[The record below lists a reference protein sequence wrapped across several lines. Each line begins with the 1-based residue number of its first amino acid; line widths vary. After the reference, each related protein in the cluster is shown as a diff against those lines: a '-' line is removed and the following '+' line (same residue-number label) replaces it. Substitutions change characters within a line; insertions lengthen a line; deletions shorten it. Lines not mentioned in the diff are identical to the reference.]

1 MEDLPMQA
9 ITDIIVNERDF
20 PTNLQIS
27 NNITNSQ
34 KTSSFSFEDVL
45 SFVKN
50 EMPKTESADSSSVK
64 EKTESV
70 KTEKQTDISEK
81 IAEKPEDSSK
91 QVESK
96 VEEKIASEEDTQ
108 KVDEQKDKKIVLK
121 DENTENTEK
130 SDIKKSSDKKVL
142 VKSEQKNQIEAEFSR
157 MNNLVQNQ
165 EKNISEIHAEKI
177 STEELKINFDGKK
190 AKFVQEEKNDSTEEN
205 IVFAELLNSDISE
218 NQIDFTEQKFSK
230 DITVKSKKVQTLD
243 KDGKISVTD
252 LRTKEA
258 EINEDFAQTQ
268 KDFTS
273 EVKFEDDNS
282 ATITMN
288 LNQENVETN
297 LLSTSNQTAASDGSN
312 FQAMLNNQIKANAPE
327 FVKTGSIVLR
337 DNNQGTINL
346 ILHPDEI
353 GSVKIHLSLD
363 GKTVSGQ
370 ITVATKEAMEVFK
383 NNAETLREAFIQ
395 QGFDVGG
402 FDVAYSDNGSFSNQE
417 QFAQENNEKLMAN
430 YAQNC
435 YESGTDEVFEN
446 FDENTNKFSDYSIN
460 IVA

>member
-1 MEDLPMQA
+1 MQA

>member
-1 MEDLPMQA
+1 
-9 ITDIIVNERDF
+9 
-20 PTNLQIS
+20 
-27 NNITNSQ
+27 
-34 KTSSFSFEDVL
+34 
-45 SFVKN
+45 
-50 EMPKTESADSSSVK
+50 
-64 EKTESV
+64 
-70 KTEKQTDISEK
+70 
-81 IAEKPEDSSK
+81 
-91 QVESK
+91 

-121 DENTENTEK
+121 DENTEK

-190 AKFVQEEKNDSTEEN
+190 AKVVQEEKNDSTEEN

-230 DITVKSKKVQTLD
+230 DVNVKSKKVQTLD

-435 YESGTDEVFEN
+435 YENGTDEVFEN

>member
-1 MEDLPMQA
+1 MQA

-50 EMPKTESADSSSVK
+50 EMPKTESVDSSSVK

-108 KVDEQKDKKIVLK
+108 KVDEQKDKKFVLK
-121 DENTENTEK
+121 DENTEK
-130 SDIKKSSDKKVL
+130 SDIKKSSEKKVL

-165 EKNISEIHAEKI
+165 EKNISEISTKNN
-177 STEELKINFDGKK
+177 STEEIKINFDGKK

-205 IVFAELLNSDISE
+205 IVFAELINSDISE

-230 DITVKSKKVQTLD
+230 DVTVKSKKVQTLD

-435 YESGTDEVFEN
+435 YENGTDEVFEN

>member
-1 MEDLPMQA
+1 MQA

-50 EMPKTESADSSSVK
+50 EMPKTESVDSSSVK

-108 KVDEQKDKKIVLK
+108 KVDEQKDKKIVLR
-121 DENTENTEK
+121 NENTEK

-142 VKSEQKNQIEAEFSR
+142 VKFEQKNQIQAEFSR

-165 EKNISEIHAEKI
+165 EKNISEIQAEKI

-190 AKFVQEEKNDSTEEN
+190 AKVVQDEKTDSTEEN

-230 DITVKSKKVQTLD
+230 DVNVKSKKIQTLD

-395 QGFDVGG
+395 QGFDVDG

-435 YESGTDEVFEN
+435 YENGTDEVFEN